1 MSVDLGPESIP
12 LAIIGM
18 GCRLPGADGLKEFW
32 QLVVEGRSAVREMPA
47 DRMDRSLYFDPQVGV
62 RGKSYSTLAATLSS
76 REFDH
81 EACPIPEELARS
93 VDNVHL
99 LMCGVAAAALRHA
112 GIDPF
117 DVSLRNTG
125 VYIGHAQG
133 SELGCDYTYATCVGE
148 AAEFLRE
155 VPDFQQLP
163 AAEQDTIIR
172 TLVSEVRCRLPQR
185 TPEAADVSACM
196 VAGTISKA
204 FGLNGPFLAINSA
217 CASSLQAM
225 LLGARALQLGHI
237 DMAIVGGASDCKG
250 DTLVLFSHAQA
261 MSSTG
266 SRPFDADADGLIVG
280 EGYAAVVMK
289 RMDRALADGDNVL
302 AIVRGLGISSDGKG
316 KSLWAPRKEGQIKA
330 MERAYRC
337 GVELSGLQYLEAHST
352 ATQLGDA
359 TELNTLSE
367 VLAPHFPTGHK
378 IPVTSV
384 KANIGHTLETAGL
397 AGVIKSVLA
406 MQHGVIPPAINI
418 RERNRNI
425 DWDNAPVFVPTEA
438 SPWPSPENGQ
448 PRRAG
453 VNAFG
458 IGGLNMHVVLDEY
471 TESARLLLNPG
482 KPSSPV
488 RIPQDDDDAI
498 AVIGRGCILPGA
510 ANLTEY
516 WRLLQTGED
525 PKQHVPADRWR
536 SDLAFKPHSREAF
549 MTPCTLGGFVTG
561 YEHDWRRHK
570 IPPKQIQQADPLQF
584 MLLDAM
590 DEAFTEA
597 GYDHREFDRTRV
609 GVVVGTEFGG
619 DFAFQLQLGLR
630 IPELRRI
637 LLRLLGERG
646 FTAAQA
652 EAAVDQYAETL
663 LKHWPALIDESG
675 SFSTSTLASRLGK
688 TWNLMGGA
696 AAIDAGDA
704 SSLSALAISADMLL
718 ARDCDMMVCAG
729 AQRRMGLPEY
739 ETLSLKGMLPQQE
752 PRSPLDAQCD
762 GYVPGEG
769 VGVVL
774 LKRLADARRDG
785 DPIHTVI
792 RGIAAGHARDGAE
805 AMRLA
810 MARSFAISHVEA
822 ASVSVVEVDATDSRT
837 TSERQLTAIVESQR
851 AAGRERPL
859 LVGSVAS
866 LIGHTQ
872 GAAGMAS
879 LLKASLEVSHGEVPP
894 VQGVS
899 QPAAPITQD
908 GGALRVAESRTSLTS
923 ASSDVSPVGAVVS
936 SSRGL
941 TYQAIIEARAAVAR
955 EGAGANR
962 QPASGAEPRP
972 HAQEE
977 QAPTA
982 VSPGAGPMADIAG
995 LESFLINFVVE
1006 QTGYPPEVVELDA
1019 DLEADL
1025 GIDSIKKAQL
1035 FGELQ
1040 EYFDITPTAGL
1051 TLDDFPTLRHIV
1063 SFLAEF
1069 GGQTQMPPSPT
1080 TAAEQSTL
1088 QEQSL
1093 PVVTPA
1099 AAATVSSLPAAHHVE
1114 GRTEPVVAQTNGER
1128 LAAPPASSLSAA
1140 SSPSSAATSPPSAGI
1155 ADLETFLINFV
1166 VEQTG
1171 YPKEVVEL
1179 DADLEADLGIDSIKK
1194 AQLFGELQ
1202 EYFDIAP
1209 TGDVTLDDFPTL
1221 RHVLDFL
1228 AANSAPHE
1236 TVEASSSL
1244 PSVGSTATVVNT
1256 LSTERAASVV
1266 GGRGSRRA
1274 EGVESFPL
1282 GAAQQELRPPQPQP
1296 TVASRVG
1303 VSPTRVPERGAWRI
1317 FRCAGSSWEEIQQ
1330 QFDDARAHPA
1340 VAFERS
1346 AGGPAFSARDRF
1358 RAAVVAN
1365 GPEGLTR
1372 KLEQARPLLTQ
1383 PNARRP
1389 LENQGVFV
1397 REVRPQGTRIAFV
1410 FPGQGS
1416 QSTGMLRSLVEH
1428 DPTAQAAVRGADS
1441 ILAQLGEDSFAQIAW
1456 GSDSPL
1462 GTDVWTTQLSM
1473 LLADYVMFRVL
1484 QQRGITPDLVLG
1496 HSYGEYAALLAAE
1509 SWDLAEAIRVTRARC
1524 DAIESSPTVQGG
1536 MLATTATPDEIT
1548 TLARQLADRVYIAN
1562 LNAPDQTV
1570 VGGKRPVLREL
1581 ERLLKAESFHTR
1593 LLAVPCAFHTPL
1605 LEEAAVLFEASLRAA
1620 QIESPRL
1627 AAYSVANNRLV
1638 TSADDVRRNLVA
1650 HLTHPVRYMDLIQ
1663 QIDRDATTVFVEVG
1677 PQQALTR
1684 LNARILADADLIGCD
1699 HPKRSGIEQLV
1710 HVQAL
1715 LEVCGA
1721 IGRPARET
1729 SEPVRVAEIVHFDA
1743 TARRRAKMRD
1753 AAQQKQGGAAIATAD
1768 SSSAVPMSS
1777 QAVVA
1782 PVSEPVASV
1791 GGGAATELPLPPR
1804 SVSEPF
1810 PPALQPH
1817 APLRPVSDKPVA
1829 VAEHASPPTGRPSAD
1844 RIAST
1849 PPTTDIV
1856 DWESTRSTAAAPTA
1870 DDSKA
1875 AGPAKEDL
1883 ESFLVNFVVEQ
1894 TGYPPEVVELDADL
1908 EADLGIDSIKKAQLF
1923 GELQEY
1929 FDIAPSEGL
1938 TLDDFPTLRHVVR
1951 FLSASMEHDEPAASA
1966 VSATASATATVPT
1979 SEPSRAEPV
1988 EALSSGANG
1997 SRVPSDSDE
2006 TSPPPPVTAP
2016 VAPSHDILLV
2026 QLRGTPFEIGC
2037 QHGTELKDPIR
2048 RALRRIADLS
2058 NDGFDELPIPQ
2069 KVIERPERYFA
2080 RELMDEL
2087 RGIAEGADVS
2097 LGSLLAW
2104 NLCLLSE
2111 LGTSATHVAVCG
2123 SETVAGPPLHGLRDD
2138 LCLMGSL
2145 SACLTPIVQIRQ
2157 VADQI
2162 PTACATFAGFVG
2174 ALVGLNAHGVCLSG
2188 LATASSGRRE
2198 DGLPGRHLLLVAQVL
2213 GTAAEATKAV
2223 ATLQQQSEGEWRC
2236 CVSQEGADEVFLLN
2250 RGGGRVTVQPHA
2262 DVVHVEADGADADG
2276 KRSDNADDSGDGW
2289 STATMLTALEND
2301 QDEHGRHCVVIVDSA
2316 AGEIH
2321 VGCGAGRL
2329 AGRLTRVPV
2338 APFLEPVED
2347 GVSTASER
2355 PDRADA
2361 PQTSASYDLPD
2372 VETRTKRFVMTMVPA
2387 ALPPNTESNWR
2398 PKGPV
2403 IVLGHNPTA
2412 DALAERM
2419 ASEDVP
2425 VHRLATSSV
2434 DEAVAQL
2441 EDVWRHGP
2449 APHMFLMTARDSEPG
2464 DLNDPVV
2471 WQRAWD
2477 QQVLLPFYVCQRWL
2491 QLAHEARRI
2500 DDCTVVALTNLGGD
2514 FGFESDVHVPHS
2526 GALTGLMKA
2535 LCLEYY
2541 VLREHKGFLAK
2552 AIDAPFT
2559 EDPGGLVDSV
2569 CVELASGA
2577 IDYEVAYVNG
2587 GRFLQVAVPR
2597 PAGVQEH
2604 AEIRPGSTWVV
2615 TGGARGITAES
2626 ALELGRRFNLKL
2638 HLIGSSPAPRVPP
2651 EKRDLDSEGLDRWR
2665 SEIMIA
2671 ARERGEKPNEAW
2683 EQVRKSLE
2691 MDRALRRF
2699 SAADMRATYHSCDV
2713 GDREALAAV
2722 LEEIRRADGPI
2733 EGILHGAGIE
2743 RPCRFEKKTPENVR
2757 ATLDAKVA
2765 GAYHLMTL
2773 TREDPIRHFVAY
2785 GSISG
2790 RLGSNGQTDYC
2801 AASDM
2806 LCKLASWYRRQRHE
2820 CRTIAFHWHP
2830 WDEVGMAARPEA
2842 RASLE
2847 RTNGPALMPKAEGI
2861 RHLFRELYSPQEN
2874 CEVLITD
2881 WEFHQRYYP
2890 EEVRHGGPSERNRP
2904 EHPGASET
2912 GPGTSEQKPESTK
2925 AEVTRVASRHVLRL
2939 EEASL
2944 IGPATT
2950 PLSGSALILGENAAA
2965 ACLRDRLV
2973 AQGVRTHLLPAV
2985 DAQQAIQQL
2994 EAIWAAEPCR
3004 ALFLM
3009 EARETDV
3016 FSLPEGD
3023 SLSQLTEQRVL
3034 LPYLVTQ
3041 RWVQLLAGQEW
3052 NEPAVVAAATSLGG
3066 AFGCDGTVPIPSP
3079 ESGAL
3084 CGLLKSIH
3092 VEHVR
3097 DETRRFVVK
3106 VIDSPPDE
3114 SADSLAESICREVTS
3129 GTPEVEVAWDR
3140 GRRRVVRCR
3149 REAIKST
3156 QPVLPR
3162 RGGVWVVTG
3171 GARGITAATALD
3183 LGRRYGLKLHLIG
3196 KSPAPQ
3202 TNAEWRNVSDAE
3214 LKVIKRS
3221 IVMRA
3226 VSEGRSPEEDWDRV
3240 RKDREIFD
3248 SLQSFENAGVAVTYH
3263 SCDVADAAALEATLQ
3278 EIRETDGPVEGI
3290 IHGAGYAKSA
3300 RFESQAIDR
3309 VRRTLAPKIGGTIA
3323 LMSLTRQ
3330 DPLKHFIAFGS
3341 LSGRF
3346 GGNGLADYAAA
3357 NDMLAKLC
3365 DWFREERPD
3374 CRTTCF
3380 HWQTWDRI
3388 GMAMIADGTE
3398 ITKTAFKM
3406 DFLSPEEGIAH
3417 LHDELCAGLPDG
3429 EILIT
3434 DGFFQQ
3440 IFYPPESLET
3450 VNGTEGDSAAEPRVT
3465 DSSATRSVPRPLI
3478 DRWEPDATGDSAT
3491 ASILFA
3497 PAADPFLTQHRL
3509 RDKPFLPGVVG
3520 IEALLE
3526 AADARDSSHEIR
3538 AIRDVEITNGLLF
3551 RSEDPVTATVR
3562 VTPRGE
3568 SLECRLTTELRNRR
3582 GRVVDPQRLHV
3593 AGIVDL
3599 AETEDRL
3606 PQDPPGRPLGWFPH
3620 QYADDGLL
3628 THGPAF
3634 RCLTDIAY
3642 QYDGGWGRIVAPSPS
3657 ELAGERN
3664 NGEGI
3669 LPLAVLD
3676 ACLVTCGSF
3685 VFLQFGGE
3693 VEVPH
3698 GFEQLRWWRQ
3708 PRPDEVCIVRT
3719 YFRDRDAKHSRFD
3732 FTLYGEQNEPL
3743 LQAAGYR
3750 TIRMGGKS

>member
-1 MSVDLGPESIP
+1 MSVNIGPESIP

-18 GCRLPGADGLKEFW
+18 GCRLPGADSLDEFW
-32 QLVVEGRSAVREMPA
+32 RLVVEGRSAVREMPA

-76 REFDH
+76 RAFDR

-99 LMCGVAAAALRHA
+99 LMCGVAADALRHA

-117 DVSLRNTG
+117 HIPLRNTG

-133 SELGCDYTYATCVGE
+133 SDLGCDYTYATCVGE

-163 AAEQDTIIR
+163 SAEQDAVIR
-172 TLVSEVRCRLPQR
+172 TLVSEVRGRLPHR

-204 FGLNGPFLAINSA
+204 FGLDGPFLAINSA

-289 RMDRALADGDNVL
+289 RLDRALADGDKVL
-302 AIVRGLGISSDGKG
+302 AVVRGLGISSDGKG
-316 KSLWAPRKEGQIKA
+316 KSLWAPRKEGQVKA
-330 MERAYRC
+330 MERAYRS
-337 GVELSGLQYLEAHST
+337 GVEMSGLQYLEAHST

-367 VLAPHFPTGHK
+367 VLAPHFPAGRK

-406 MQHGVIPPAINI
+406 MQHRMIPPAINI
-418 RERNRNI
+418 RKLNTNI
-425 DWDNAPVFVPTEA
+425 DWDNAPVFVPTEP
-438 SPWPSPENGQ
+438 SPWPAPENGQ

-471 TESARLLLNPG
+471 TESARLLLDAG
-482 KPSSPV
+482 SATGAGHSSS
-488 RIPQDDDDAI
+488 RILTSQNDDDAI
-498 AVIGRGCILPGA
+498 AVIGRGCLFPGA

-549 MTPCTLGGFVTG
+549 MTPCTLGGFITG

-590 DEAFTEA
+590 DEAFIEA
-597 GYDHREFDRTRV
+597 GYDQKEFDRSRV

-630 IPELRRI
+630 IPELRQI

-646 FTAAQA
+646 FSATQA
-652 EAAVDQYAETL
+652 ESAVDQYSETL

-718 ARDCDMMVCAG
+718 AGDCDMMVCAG

-739 ETLSLKGMLPQQE
+739 ETLALKGMLPQQD
-752 PRSPLDAQCD
+752 PRSPLDGQFD

-792 RGIAAGHARDGAE
+792 RGVAAGHARDGAE

-810 MARSFAISHVEA
+810 MTRSFSNSPVEPTNL
-822 ASVSVVEVDATDSRT
+822 SVVEIDATDSRET
-837 TSERQLTAIVESQR
+837 TERQLTAIAESQR
-851 AAGRERPL
+851 GADRDRPL
-859 LVGSVAS
+859 AVGSVAS
-866 LIGHTQ
+866 QIGHTQ

-879 LLKASLEVSHGEVPP
+879 LLKASLEVSRGEVPP
-894 VQGVS
+894 TQGVS
-899 QPAAPITQD
+899 QPAAPITQS
-908 GGALRVAESRTSLTS
+908 GGALRVTESRTAITTH
-923 ASSDVSPVGAVVS
+923 SSDTARVGAVVS

-941 TYQAIIEARAAVAR
+941 TYQAIVEAGTSVVSGQTDSEQPSASEPMRDSTGSAEVVPAEV
-955 EGAGANR
+955 GAGLMANI
-962 QPASGAEPRP
+962 AE
-972 HAQEE
+972 
-977 QAPTA
+977 
-982 VSPGAGPMADIAG
+982 
-995 LESFLINFVVE
+995 LESFLVNFVVE

-1063 SFLAEF
+1063 RFLAEF
-1069 GGQTQMPPSPT
+1069 GGPFETPSAPAATADAEPLLVQQQSPPVVVTAAAAAPPAPSPST
-1080 TAAEQSTL
+1080 THRAAGPTEPVAPRTAAEQL
-1088 QEQSL
+1088 
-1093 PVVTPA
+1093 
-1099 AAATVSSLPAAHHVE
+1099 
-1114 GRTEPVVAQTNGER
+1114 
-1128 LAAPPASSLSAA
+1128 APPNVPALSEV
-1140 SSPSSAATSPPSAGI
+1140 SSPSSAATTSPSGGI

-1228 AANSAPHE
+1228 ADHAAPHE
-1236 TVEASSSL
+1236 PGGMSAPSPLTEPAEPSATPVPPTMASPSPVP
-1244 PSVGSTATVVNT
+1244 PSV
-1256 LSTERAASVV
+1256 AAEQVADAPV
-1266 GGRGSRRA
+1266 
-1274 EGVESFPL
+1274 
-1282 GAAQQELRPPQPQP
+1282 AAQRMPGGE
-1296 TVASRVG
+1296 TG
-1303 VSPTRVPERGAWRI
+1303 TWRI
-1317 FRCAGSSWEEIQQ
+1317 FRCAGATWGEIQQ
-1330 QFDDARAHPA
+1330 QFDDAAAQPA

-1346 AGGPAFSARDRF
+1346 AGGPTFSARDRY
-1358 RAAVVAN
+1358 RAAVVSES
-1365 GPEGLTR
+1365 PEALAH

-1397 REVRPQGTRIAFV
+1397 REVRPQGSRIAFV

-1416 QSTGMLRSLVEH
+1416 QSTGMLRSLVEQ
-1428 DPTAQAAVRGADS
+1428 DPAAQAAVRDADN
-1441 ILAQLGEDSFAQIAW
+1441 ILAELGEDSFGQLAW
-1456 GSDSPL
+1456 GTDSPL

-1473 LLADYVMFRVL
+1473 LLADYVVFRAL
-1484 QQRGITPDLVLG
+1484 QQRGIAPDLVLG
-1496 HSYGEYAALLAAE
+1496 HSYGEYAALLAAG

-1524 DAIESSPTVQGG
+1524 DAIESSSTSQGG
-1536 MLATTATPDEIT
+1536 MLATSATPDEIT
-1548 TLARQLADRVYIAN
+1548 TLARQLSDPVHIAN

-1581 ERLLKAESFHTR
+1581 ERLLKAEKFHTR

-1605 LEEAAVLFEASLRAA
+1605 LEEAAVAFEANLRRAR
-1620 QIESPRL
+1620 IESPQI

-1638 TSADDVRRNLVA
+1638 TSADDVRQNLVA

-1663 QIDRDATTVFVEVG
+1663 QIGRDAPTIFVEVG

-1684 LNARILADADLIGCD
+1684 LNARILADADLIACD
-1699 HPKRSGIEQLV
+1699 HQKRSGVEQLV
-1710 HVQAL
+1710 HVQAM

-1721 IGRPARET
+1721 VGHAARET
-1729 SEPVRVAEIVHFDA
+1729 AEPVRLAEIVHFDA
-1743 TARRRAKMRD
+1743 TARRRAKMRE
-1753 AAQQKQGGAAIATAD
+1753 AAQRQRGTAGVAATGALKTETVSVAPVPATA
-1768 SSSAVPMSS
+1768 
-1777 QAVVA
+1777 QAVVTPA
-1782 PVSEPVASV
+1782 SEPVALV
-1791 GGGAATELPLPPR
+1791 
-1804 SVSEPF
+1804 EPG
-1810 PPALQPH
+1810 
-1817 APLRPVSDKPVA
+1817 
-1829 VAEHASPPTGRPSAD
+1829 SPSSRTGPSSAD
-1844 RIAST
+1844 RITSPTDSSGIDGREPAS
-1849 PPTTDIV
+1849 
-1856 DWESTRSTAAAPTA
+1856 SYAAAPSDA
-1870 DDSKA
+1870 AAGVASPNAGSPSAVSPSSAARKKDDPKT

-1929 FDIAPSEGL
+1929 FDITPSEGV
-1938 TLDDFPTLRHVVR
+1938 TLDDFPTLRHVVQ
-1951 FLSASMEHDEPAASA
+1951 FLSASMENDETAVAAASA
-1966 VSATASATATVPT
+1966 PSAAATEATPEPLPTEPIGPPVSGENGSSVPT
-1979 SEPSRAEPV
+1979 DSGQSASPSPVAAPV
-1988 EALSSGANG
+1988 E
-1997 SRVPSDSDE
+1997 
-2006 TSPPPPVTAP
+2006 
-2016 VAPSHDILLV
+2016 PSHDVRLV
-2026 QLRGTPFEIGC
+2026 QLCGTPREMGR
-2037 QHGTELKDPIR
+2037 QHGAEFKDPIR
-2048 RALRRIADLS
+2048 RALRRIADL
-2058 NDGFDELPIPQ
+2058 NDGRFDDLPIPQ
-2069 KVIERPERYFA
+2069 KVIEQPERFF
-2080 RELMDEL
+2080 EWDLMEEL

-2104 NLCLLSE
+2104 NLCLLGE
-2111 LGTSATHVAVCG
+2111 LGTSATHLAVPA
-2123 SETVAGPPLHGLRDD
+2123 SETKAGSPLYGLRDD
-2138 LCLMGSL
+2138 LCVMGSL
-2145 SACLTPIVQIRQ
+2145 SACLTPIVQVRQ
-2157 VADQI
+2157 PADQI
-2162 PTACATFAGFVG
+2162 PTACVTFAGFVG
-2174 ALVGLNAHGVCLSG
+2174 ALAAMNAQGVCLSG
-2188 LATASSGRRE
+2188 LATAASGRNE
-2198 DGLPGRHLLLVAQVL
+2198 DVLPGRHLLLAAAVL
-2213 GTAAEATKAV
+2213 EKATGATSAV
-2223 ATLQQQSEGEWRC
+2223 ELLQQQSQSEWQC
-2236 CVSQEGADEVFLLN
+2236 CVSQEGAGGVFLL
-2250 RGGGRVTVQPHA
+2250 RSDGQTVTVAPQA
-2262 DVVHVEADGADADG
+2262 GVVQMAADATNIG
-2276 KRSDNADDSGDGW
+2276 GERGSDVGPADDGW
-2289 STATMLTALEND
+2289 SVTSMLSALENNT
-2301 QDEHGRHCVVIVDSA
+2301 DERGRRCVVIVDPST
-2316 AGEIH
+2316 GDID
-2321 VGCGAGRL
+2321 VGCGSNRL
-2329 AGRLTRVPV
+2329 AGRLARLSV
-2338 APFLEPVED
+2338 APLLGQISSGGAT
-2347 GVSTASER
+2347 GVSDGTTV
-2355 PDRADA
+2355 
-2361 PQTSASYDLPD
+2361 TSAFKNRTTARPVSAPYDLPD
-2372 VETRTKRFVMTMVPA
+2372 TETRTQRFVMTTVPA
-2387 ALPPNTESNWR
+2387 TLPPESKSKWR
-2398 PKGPV
+2398 PMGPV
-2403 IVLGHNPTA
+2403 VVLGHNPAA
-2412 DALAERM
+2412 DTLAKRA
-2419 ASEDVP
+2419 ASMGVL
-2425 VHRLATSSV
+2425 VHRLATAGIE
-2434 DEAVAQL
+2434 EAVAQL
-2441 EDVWRHGP
+2441 EDIWKQGP
-2449 APHMFLMTARDSEPG
+2449 VPHLFLTTARDSEPG
-2464 DLNDPVV
+2464 DLNDPVN
-2471 WQRAWD
+2471 WQRAWE
-2477 QQVLLPFYVCQRWL
+2477 QQVLVPYYVCQRWL
-2491 QLAHEARRI
+2491 QRAHEAKCI

-2514 FGFESDVHVPHS
+2514 FGFDSDVHAPHS

-2552 AIDAPFT
+2552 AIDAPAA
-2559 EDPGGLVDSV
+2559 EDPDTLVDNV
-2569 CVELASGA
+2569 CAELASGA

-2587 GRFLQVAVPR
+2587 GRYLQLAVPR
-2597 PAGVQEH
+2597 PAAVQEH

-2638 HLIGSSPAPRVPP
+2638 HLIGSSPAPQIPL
-2651 EKRDLDSEGLDRWR
+2651 EKCDLDAAGLERWR
-2665 SEIMIA
+2665 SEVMIA

-2683 EQVRKSLE
+2683 DQVRKSLE

-2699 SAADMRATYHSCDV
+2699 AEAGVRATYHSCDV
-2713 GDREALAAV
+2713 GNRETLAGV
-2722 LEEIRRADGPI
+2722 LEEVRRQDGPI

-2743 RPCRFEKKTPENVR
+2743 RPCRYEKKIPENVR

-2806 LCKLASWYRRQRHE
+2806 LCKLASWYRRQRPE
-2820 CRTIAFHWHP
+2820 CRTVGFHWHP
-2830 WDEVGMAARPEA
+2830 WDEVGMAARPET

-2861 RHLFRELYSPQEN
+2861 RHLLRELYSPQEN

-2890 EEVRHGGPSERNRP
+2890 EEVQHEAASERNRSKQP
-2904 EHPGASET
+2904 E
-2912 GPGTSEQKPESTK
+2912 TSEAGSATNGQERSSATVAKT
-2925 AEVTRVASRHVLRL
+2925 EVPRIASRHVLRL
-2939 EEASL
+2939 EDAPL
-2944 IGPATT
+2944 TGPATG
-2950 PLSGSALILGENAAA
+2950 PLPGSALILGENAAA

-2973 AQGVRTHLLPAV
+2973 AQGVRAHLLPVAN
-2985 DAQQAIQQL
+2985 AEQTIRQMEQ
-2994 EAIWAAEPCR
+2994 IWAAEPAR

-3009 EARETDV
+3009 EAREADR
-3016 FSLPEGD
+3016 FSLIKGD
-3023 SLSQLTEQRVL
+3023 SLARLTEQRVL

-3041 RWVQLLAGQEW
+3041 RWVQLLTEQEW
-3052 NEPAVVAAATSLGG
+3052 NEPAIVAAATNLGG
-3066 AFGCDGTVPIPSP
+3066 AFGCDASVSVPSP

-3097 DETRRFVVK
+3097 DEARPFVAK
-3106 VIDSPPDE
+3106 VIDAPPE
-3114 SADSLAESICREVTS
+3114 EAAESLADAVVREVT
-3129 GTPEVEVAWDR
+3129 GGAPEVEVSWSA
-3140 GRRRVVRCR
+3140 GRRKVVRCR
-3149 REAIKST
+3149 REPL
-3156 QPVLPR
+3156 PVAKPLPPR
-3162 RGGVWVVTG
+3162 QGGVWVVTG

-3183 LGRRYGLKLHLIG
+3183 LGQRYGLKLHLIG

-3202 TNAEWRNVSDAE
+3202 PNAEWRNVSDAE

-3248 SLQSFENAGVAVTYH
+3248 SLQSFEKAGVAVTYH
-3263 SCDVADAAALEATLQ
+3263 CCDVADSAALEATLQ
-3278 EIRETDGPVEGI
+3278 EVRKTDGPIEGI

-3309 VRRTLAPKIGGTIA
+3309 VRRTLAPKIDGTIA
-3323 LMSLTRQ
+3323 LMSLTRH

-3365 DWFREERPD
+3365 DWYRTERPD
-3374 CRTTCF
+3374 CRTSCF

-3398 ITKTAFKM
+3398 ITKSAFQM
-3406 DFLSPEEGIAH
+3406 DFLSPEEGVAH
-3417 LHDELCAGLPDG
+3417 LHDELCAGLPQG

-3434 DGFFQQ
+3434 DGYFQRV
-3440 IFYPPESLET
+3440 FYPLESQDVESA
-3450 VNGTEGDSAAEPRVT
+3450 TEQ
-3465 DSSATRSVPRPLI
+3465 SSADAGPVDDTSTPLPAGHPLI
-3478 DRWEPDATGDSAT
+3478 GRWEPDASDDSAT
-3491 ASILFA
+3491 ATIVFD
-3497 PAADPFLTQHRL
+3497 PAVDPFLTQHRL

-3526 AADARDSSHEIR
+3526 AAAARNASREVR
-3538 AIRDVEITNGLLF
+3538 AVRDVEITNGLLF
-3551 RSEDPVTATVR
+3551 RSDEPITATVR
-3562 VTPRGE
+3562 VTPQGDTM
-3568 SLECRLTTELRNRR
+3568 ECRLTTELRNRQ

-3593 AGIVDL
+3593 AGVVDL
-3599 AETEDRL
+3599 SETDEPV
-3606 PQDPPGRPLGWFPH
+3606 PQDPPGSPLGWFPH

-3642 QYDGGWGRIVAPSPS
+3642 QYDGGWGRIVAPAPS
-3657 ELAGERN
+3657 ELAGPRLSHN
-3664 NGEGI
+3664 WI

-3698 GFEQLRWWRQ
+3698 GFDQLRWWRQ
-3708 PRPDEVCIVRT
+3708 PRPGEVCIVRT
-3719 YFRDRDAKHSRFD
+3719 YFRGRDEKHSRFD
-3732 FTLYGEQNEPL
+3732 FTLYGEQDEPL
-3743 LQAAGYR
+3743 LQAVGYR
-3750 TIRMGGKS
+3750 TIRMGGKA